1 MMRGG
6 HGGGSSLTTVNQ
18 QLSTP
23 VNCQGQMRAMEPF
36 GAPLLTAW
44 TRAAAAGAVWLV
56 VSGFTAGPGMASG
69 GAEPVP
75 GIRAVES
82 RSFITS
88 DGARLHYLEAG
99 PRSGPGETPPQTVVF
114 VPGWTMPGWIFQ
126 HQIDALKDRFHVL
139 ALDPRGQGESEVTA
153 YGYSYERRGRDI
165 GDLIDQCADGPVV
178 LVGWSL
184 GVLDSLAYVAGQ
196 GDAKIAGLVLIDNS
210 VGEEPAPVARAGAST
225 ASPAD
230 RAEIPEDERR
240 RRRAAFV
247 ASMFAHDPGADY
259 RARLTD
265 QALGMTQADE
275 RRLLAYD
282 VPRTYWRAALH
293 STGKPVLYVVRP
305 RLRAQGENLVRTHAD
320 ARMEVFEDAG
330 HALFVDDADRF
341 DALLIDF
348 LDHRVA
354 PRSDMGTMH

>member
-1 MMRGG
+1 
-6 HGGGSSLTTVNQ
+6 
-18 QLSTP
+18 
-23 VNCQGQMRAMEPF
+23 MRAMERF
-36 GAPLLTAW
+36 GAPLLPAW
-44 TRAAAAGAVWLV
+44 ARAAAVGAVWLV
-56 VSGFTAGPGMASG
+56 VSGFAAGPVTASG
-69 GAEPVP
+69 GASSVP
-75 GIRAVES
+75 GIGAVES

-99 PRSGPGETPPQTVVF
+99 PRPDQTVGGSPTVVF
-114 VPGWTMPGWIFQ
+114 VPGWTMPGWIFER
-126 HQIDALKDRFHVL
+126 QIDALKGRFHVL

-153 YGYSYERRGRDI
+153 FGYSYERRGRDI
-165 GDLIDQCADGPVV
+165 GELIDQAASGPVV

-196 GDAKIAGLVLIDNS
+196 GDARIAGLVLIDNS
-210 VGEEPAPVARAGAST
+210 VGEEPAPVARPST

-230 RAEIPEDERR
+230 RVDIPEGERR
-240 RRRAAFV
+240 RGRAAFI

-265 QALGMTQADE
+265 QALRMTQADE

-293 STGKPVLYVVRP
+293 STDKPVLYVVRP
-305 RLRAQGENLVRTHAD
+305 RLRAQGLNLIRTHAD
-320 ARMEVFEDAG
+320 ARMEVFDTAG
-330 HALFVDDADRF
+330 HALFVDEADRF

-354 PRSDMGTMH
+354 PRATGETVH